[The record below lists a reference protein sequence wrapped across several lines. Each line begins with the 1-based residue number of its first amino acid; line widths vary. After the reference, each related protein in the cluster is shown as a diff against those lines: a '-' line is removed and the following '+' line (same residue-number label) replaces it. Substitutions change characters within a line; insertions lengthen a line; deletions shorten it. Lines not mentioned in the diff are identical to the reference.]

1 MASPDAHPDPTPG
14 PARAQRILVVDDEED
29 IRESLKALFETCL
42 EEVEVVTAASGQE
55 GLDVLDRETVDLIIT
70 DYKMPGMNGIEFLA
84 RAVKK
89 GPTLPRILVTAFPD
103 LEIAIRAINDANV
116 ENFFTKPFE
125 AEKVL
130 EVVRSLLQEQR
141 AADLRS
147 RSFAR
152 PLDLI
157 RLRLPPAL
165 ASGWVGCSVS
175 GARPTPLSR
184 EYMADGGPS
193 GSVLLEPL
201 AGGEGE

>member
-1 MASPDAHPDPTPG
+1 LARTLILADVESPDPG
-14 PARAQRILVVDDEED
+14 GPAAQARAQRILVVDDEED

-42 EEVEVVTAASGQE
+42 EEVEVVTAAGGQE

-70 DYKMPGMNGIEFLA
+70 DYKMPGMNGLEFLS

-141 AADLRS
+141 AAELRS

-152 PLDLI
+152 SMDLI
-157 RLRLPPAL
+157 RRRLDSA
-165 ASGWVGCSVS
+165 
-175 GARPTPLSR
+175 
-184 EYMADGGPS
+184 
-193 GSVLLEPL
+193 
-201 AGGEGE
+201 